1 MDTYKHDHSLVKIGV
16 SLTTLKILLDVG
28 TEVTQNI
35 SWSRPLSLSDGDKNR
50 VIQLSLSATKIFI
63 HCQQFNCVFVRPY
76 NKSLLN
82 LKIRKCLKPVPDGVR
97 DYNSRLL

>member
-35 SWSRPLSLSDGDKNR
+35 SWNRPLSLSDGDKNR
-50 VIQLSLSATKIFI
+50 VIQLALSATTIFI
-63 HCQQFNCVFVRPY
+63 HCHQFSCVFVRPY
-76 NKSLLN
+76 NKFLDQEVL
-82 LKIRKCLKPVPDGVR
+82 
-97 DYNSRLL
+97 